1 MVIPCKKVY
10 NQNNGPGGA
19 SNAHRSLT
27 EAPEPTGDRL
37 VISIPQDL
45 ATSLAIQLVPYLEPV
60 DSGCILSTS
69 CINPV
74 TGYSA
79 IRRRIDGKLVHFYAH
94 RVMYTHMV
102 GPIPEGLT
110 IDHLCKVHNCVN
122 PKHLEAVTQRENV
135 LRSNNMAAINARK
148 TLCMRG
154 HELTTIAPNKR
165 RCDTCAKARPPRKH
179 STAVI
184 GAGDARHGTWNG
196 YSNGNCRCDECRAAS
211 HAYYVSR
218 RDAVAA

>member
-60 DSGCILSTS
+60 DSGCILSTM

-79 IRRRIDGKLVHFYAH
+79 IRRRIDGKLMHFYAH
-94 RVMYTHMV
+94 RVMYAHMV

-110 IDHLCKVHNCVN
+110 IDHLCRVRNCVN
-122 PKHLEAVTQRENV
+122 PKHLEAVTQTENIRRRPSFIGPRGRWTV
-135 LRSNNMAAINARK
+135 CPK
-148 TLCMRG
+148 G
-154 HELTTIAPNKR
+154 HEFTTRANG
-165 RCDTCAKARPPRKH
+165 ARYCK
-179 STAVI
+179 VCK
-184 GAGDARHGTWNG
+184 DARDAT
-196 YSNGNCRCDECRAAS
+196 RPFRS
-211 HAYYVSR
+211 HHK
-218 RDAVAA
+218 AVAA